1 VVVSFV
7 DRIRGMERFDG
18 VEALVEKMHDD
29 VRRAHE
35 MLEPS
40 T

>member
-1 VVVSFV
+1 MSFV

-18 VEALVEKMHDD
+18 VEALVETMHDD

-35 MLEPS
+35 ILGRA